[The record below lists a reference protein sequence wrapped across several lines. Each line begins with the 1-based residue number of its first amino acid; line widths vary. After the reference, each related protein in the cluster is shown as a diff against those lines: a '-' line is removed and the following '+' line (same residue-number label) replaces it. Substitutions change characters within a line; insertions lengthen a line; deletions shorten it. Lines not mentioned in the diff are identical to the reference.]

1 MRLGVIGA
9 GKIIPFHLE
18 AAIKAGFSLQA
29 IVATK
34 DSINARNISEK
45 FSFKYCFSD
54 LNEFISNLNE
64 LDAILIA
71 SEASTLFPIL
81 SEISNVGIPIL
92 IEKPIFTDFRQLSL
106 ARNIPH
112 QEKVFVGYNRRFYK
126 TILELKDFIKKYPS
140 AVVKIS
146 IPELSGVRL
155 VSKDSIN
162 RTLAENSVH
171 MLDLAQYF
179 FGAAALEINRLD
191 SAVVKSD
198 YVRVS
203 FTDDNLKYCELSFG
217 YSDNYSIELL
227 ADGQRIQVKPL
238 EILNIYDEMEILQPD
253 ETFTF
258 KRYIPRATENNSNYM
273 VEESF
278 LKPGFELQYMEFFD
292 FVKGIKSNKAANLKD
307 AIRVSTFALGLQNLL
322 ANHINSG

>member
-1 MRLGVIGA
+1 
-9 GKIIPFHLE
+9 
-18 AAIKAGFSLQA
+18 
-29 IVATK
+29 
-34 DSINARNISEK
+34 
-45 FSFKYCFSD
+45 
-54 LNEFISNLNE
+54 
-64 LDAILIA
+64 
-71 SEASTLFPIL
+71 
-81 SEISNVGIPIL
+81 
-92 IEKPIFTDFRQLSL
+92 
-106 ARNIPH
+106 
-112 QEKVFVGYNRRFYK
+112 
-126 TILELKDFIKKYPS
+126 
-140 AVVKIS
+140 
-146 IPELSGVRL
+146 
-155 VSKDSIN
+155 
-162 RTLAENSVH
+162 

-179 FGAAALEINRLD
+179 FGSAALEINRLD

-258 KRYIPRATENNSNYM
+258 KRYIPKATENNSNYM
-273 VEESF
+273 VEDSF